1 MKFDELDKRMR
12 VYETAHDHCVLP
24 GVHIVLRLDGRGFTR
39 FTKDVMAFERPFDER
54 FRDVMVQ
61 VVEHLMQADLRAVYG
76 YTQSDEISL
85 LLHRDSDAF
94 GRKERKLNSVMA
106 GEASGVASLA
116 FGRPVAFDCRVCQ
129 LPDQDLVVD
138 YFRWRQEDA
147 HRNALNAH
155 CYWGR
160 RAEGASPE
168 QAHDE
173 FAGASIAAKNEWL
186 FQRGVNYDALPA
198 WQKRGV
204 GVLWRDFEVVGR
216 DPRTG
221 VATTTSRRRLHRET
235 ELPRGDDYAALLR
248 GLLADPA

>member
-1 MKFDELDKRMR
+1 MHFDELDTRMR
-12 VYETAHDHCVLP
+12 VFETAHDHCVLP

-39 FTKDVMAFERPFDER
+39 FTKEVMAFERPFDER

-61 VVEHLMQADLRAVYG
+61 VVEHLMQADLRAIYG

-85 LLHRDSDAF
+85 LLHRETEAF
-94 GRKERKLNSVMA
+94 ARKERKLVSVAA

-129 LPDQDLVVD
+129 LPHPDLVVD

-147 HRNALNAH
+147 HRNALHGH
-155 CYWGR
+155 CYWRR
-160 RAEGASPE
+160 RAEGASPK

-173 FAGASIAAKNEWL
+173 FAGATIAAKNEWL
-186 FQRGVNYDALPA
+186 FQRGVAYDALPT

-204 GVLWRDFEVVGR
+204 GVLWHEVQIEGR
-216 DPRTG
+216 DPRTETA
-221 VATTTSRRRLHRET
+221 ATTVRRRLHREA
-235 ELPRGDDYAALLR
+235 ELPRGEDYGTFLR
-248 GLLADPA
+248 GLM